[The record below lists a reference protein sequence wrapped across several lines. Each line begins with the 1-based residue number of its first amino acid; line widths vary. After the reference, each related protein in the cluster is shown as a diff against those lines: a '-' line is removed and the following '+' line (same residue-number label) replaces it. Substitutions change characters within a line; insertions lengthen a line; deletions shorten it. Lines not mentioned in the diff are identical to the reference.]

1 MGMKCD
7 VCGKKTSVGNQYTKR
22 GKPKYLGGNGV
33 KVTGIS
39 KRTFMPNLQRM
50 QIEKSGTT
58 VTARVCVQCLRS
70 GYVVRPTKRKP
81 FQVSAL

>member
-7 VCGKKTSVGNQYTKR
+7 YCGKTPNIGNQYTKR

-39 KRTFMPNLQRM
+39 KRTFMPNLQRI
-50 QIEKSGTT
+50 QVEKDGT
-58 VTARVCVQCLRS
+58 VQTARVCVQCIRS
-70 GYVVRPTKRKP
+70 GYVIRPTKRKP
-81 FQVSAL
+81 FQVSAI

>member
-7 VCGKKTSVGNQYTKR
+7 VCGKKPEIGNHYTKR

-33 KVTGIS
+33 KVTGIT
-39 KRTFMPNLQRM
+39 KRTFKPNLQKI
-50 QIEKSGTT
+50 QIEKNGSA
-58 VTARVCVQCLRS
+58 VSARICVQCIRS
-70 GYVVRPTKRKP
+70 GYVARPTKRKP

>member
-7 VCGKKTSVGNQYTKR
+7 YCGKTPNIGNQYTKR

-39 KRTFMPNLQRM
+39 KRTFMPNLQRI
-50 QIEKSGTT
+50 QVEIDGT
-58 VTARVCVQCLRS
+58 VQTARVCVQCIRS
-70 GYVVRPTKRKP
+70 GYVIRPTKRKP
-81 FQVSAL
+81 FQVSAI